1 MWLLPSSTRW
11 TKETDMPKKFEP
23 PILKALDD
31 LYEKH
36 RKKIVPLYP
45 VDKKTGKIELPED
58 IVAELKFLMLVGR
71 KPEALKRVTELTGAG
86 LRTSKDY
93 IDGLQ

>member
-1 MWLLPSSTRW
+1 
-11 TKETDMPKKFEP
+11 MPKKFEP

-36 RKKIVPLYP
+36 RKKVVPLYP
-45 VDKKTGKIELPED
+45 VSKKTGKIELPDD
-58 IVAELKFLMLVGR
+58 IVADLKFLMLVGR
-71 KPEALKRVTELTGAG
+71 KPEALKRVAELTGAG

-93 IDGLQ
+93 IDSLQ